1 MNATFARYGKQAKK
15 NSLITKAKLSSF
27 FVVHS
32 EEVVNIRDKSQHD
45 SMFCPKNNP
54 KVIYAK
60 SEKLSL
66 TLPLLV
72 IYQDQPSSESN
83 SMITESNEIN

>member
-54 KVIYAK
+54 KVI
-60 SEKLSL
+60 
-66 TLPLLV
+66 
-72 IYQDQPSSESN
+72 
-83 SMITESNEIN
+83 